1 MPWNTYENCTRQKPF
16 HGRARPHFA
25 RLFAGQIPFGASGV
39 TPGHEARAQLA
50 RSVFCRVREF
60 KIMLATLQRLFVEH
74 SRPLER
80 KFHAPTETT

>member
-1 MPWNTYENCTRQKPF
+1 MA
-16 HGRARPHFA
+16 GRDPILPACLRA
-25 RLFAGQIPFGASGV
+25 KSPFGASGV
-39 TPGHEARAQLA
+39 TPGHGARALLA

-60 KIMLATLQRLFVEH
+60 KTMLATLQRLFVEH

>member
-1 MPWNTYENCTRQKPF
+1 ME
-16 HGRARPHFA
+16 HGQNLYAAKTVSWPGATHFA
-25 RLFAGQIPFGASGV
+25 RLFAGQIPYGASGGM
-39 TPGHEARAQLA
+39 PGHDARAQLA